1 MLLSRKGSIINEI
14 LHLEPMTYWD
24 TCVLALSWFLSLL
37 SVVTLL
43 IGIHKCYA
51 LSFCH
56 MLVFCIDACVTQ
68 DSKLDMPLKLYEN
81 LTLNLVSNL
90 SHDYPNFQINGLN
103 FQ

>member
-43 IGIHKCYA
+43 IGIRKCYA

-56 MLVFCIDACVTQ
+56 IMLVFCIDACVTQ
-68 DSKLDMPLKLYEN
+68 DSKLDMPLKFYEN
-81 LTLNLVSNL
+81 LTPNLISNL
-90 SHDYPNFQINGLN
+90 SESRLPEFSVKWP
-103 FQ
+103 